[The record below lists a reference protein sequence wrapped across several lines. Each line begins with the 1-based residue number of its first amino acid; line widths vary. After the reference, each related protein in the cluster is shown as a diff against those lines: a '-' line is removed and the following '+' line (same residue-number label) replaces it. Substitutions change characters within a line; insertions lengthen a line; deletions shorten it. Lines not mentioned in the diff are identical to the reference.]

1 MMISRMRGGL
11 SFAPIIFALLCG
23 VASAQSYLTKPI
35 RLILPFPPG
44 ARTGARRG
52 FCFWGGDG
60 VRAPGWWRGVLRNV
74 FIALFAAASFI
85 ALPLFAQ
92 PYPSK
97 PIRLILPFPPG
108 APSDMVGRA
117 VATQLA
123 ELLGENVIPDNRPGA
138 GGNIATG
145 AAAKAAPDGYTLMIA
160 SPTLALSPLLY
171 KNVPYDAI
179 RDFAPVARLATV
191 ENVMLVH
198 PSVPA
203 KTLRDFIAL
212 ARAKPGKLNF
222 GSGGPGTTNHL
233 ANELL
238 KYLEKLDMV
247 HIPYKG
253 ATVAT
258 IALIGGEVDEVIVS
272 VASVLPL
279 INAGK
284 VRPLAVLSENRVA
297 TLPNVP
303 TSKEAGFPKFQM
315 SIWYG
320 MFAPTG
326 TPREIIMKLNREVIK
341 GMEGREARE
350 KMAAAGIDPWPG
362 TPEQLGALLKS
373 EMARYATI
381 VEAAK
386 LPKE

>member
-1 MMISRMRGGL
+1 MKLISKRSARALTVLFLAGL
-11 SFAPIIFALLCG
+11 CS
-23 VASAQSYLTKPI
+23 V
-35 RLILPFPPG
+35 
-44 ARTGARRG
+44 
-52 FCFWGGDG
+52 
-60 VRAPGWWRGVLRNV
+60 
-74 FIALFAAASFI
+74 AAA
-85 ALPLFAQ
+85 Q
-92 PYPSK
+92 NYPSK
-97 PIRLILPFPPG
+97 PIRMILPFPPG
-108 APSDMVGRA
+108 APSDMVGRV
-117 VATQLA
+117 VAQKLA
-123 ELLGENVIPDNRPGA
+123 EQLGENVIPDNRPGA
-138 GGNIATG
+138 GGNVAMTQL
-145 AAAKAAPDGYTLMIA
+145 AKAPPDGYTLTVT
-160 SPTLALSPLLY
+160 SPVLALSPSLY
-171 KNVPYDAI
+171 KSLQYDPLK
-179 RDFAPVARLATV
+179 DFVPVARLASI

-198 PSVPA
+198 PSVPT
-203 KTLRDFIAL
+203 KTLKEFVAL

-222 GSGGPGTTNHL
+222 GSGGAGTTNHL

-238 KYLEKLDMV
+238 KFTEKIDIIHV
-247 HIPYKG
+247 PYKG

-258 IALIGGEVDEVIVS
+258 VALIGGEIDEVIVS

-362 TPEQLGALLKS
+362 SPEQLGALLKS

>member
-1 MMISRMRGGL
+1 M
-11 SFAPIIFALLCG
+11 
-23 VASAQSYLTKPI
+23 
-35 RLILPFPPG
+35 
-44 ARTGARRG
+44 
-52 FCFWGGDG
+52 
-60 VRAPGWWRGVLRNV
+60 
-74 FIALFAAASFI
+74 
-85 ALPLFAQ
+85 
-92 PYPSK
+92 
-97 PIRLILPFPPG
+97 
-108 APSDMVGRA
+108 
-117 VATQLA
+117 
-123 ELLGENVIPDNRPGA
+123 
-138 GGNIATG
+138 
-145 AAAKAAPDGYTLMIA
+145 
-160 SPTLALSPLLY
+160 PT
-171 KNVPYDAI
+171 
-179 RDFAPVARLATV
+179 
-191 ENVMLVH
+191 
-198 PSVPA
+198 
-203 KTLRDFIAL
+203 KTLKDFVAL

-222 GSGGPGTTNHL
+222 GSGGAGTTNHL

-238 KYLEKLDMV
+238 KYLEKIDITHV
-247 HIPYKG
+247 PYKG

-258 IALIGGEVDEVIVS
+258 VALIGGEIDEVIVS

-320 MFAPTG
+320 MFAPVG

-341 GMEGREARE
+341 SMEGREARE

-362 TPEQLGALLKS
+362 SPEQLGALLKS